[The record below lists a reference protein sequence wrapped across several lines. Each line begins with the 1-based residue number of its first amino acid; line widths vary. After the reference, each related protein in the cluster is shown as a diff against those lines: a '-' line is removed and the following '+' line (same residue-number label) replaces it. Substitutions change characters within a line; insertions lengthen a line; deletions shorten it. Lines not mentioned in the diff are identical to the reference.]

1 MGSPIFS
8 INLTIENDSIP
19 AIKSKLS
26 YVHMSI
32 KKSQAI
38 LQSFTTL
45 RAEVSLL
52 HGQSFQ
58 LLICRVVGL
67 FFIRLRFNTIRSA
80 QREIIIQNIFSFS
93 ENKKHLFTC
102 KAATGIGEKVTY
114 FKLVDYAQ
122 RKEQVI
128 VRTAIC
134 KFVTQMQTPFVNQS
148 APHERARYQNDNC
161 RRSFSF
167 RDVLIF
173 RGVRGRLSSCG
184 LGMFQIRTMA
194 NFETEVYE
202 LLKLFYSSRR
212 S

>member
-114 FKLVDYAQ
+114 IKLVDYAQ

-128 VRTAIC
+128 CGHCDMQICHSDVDTFRKSVGSTRTRPISKRQLSQIVLLPRCADFQRSQRTIV
-134 KFVTQMQTPFVNQS
+134 FMWTWNVSNQN
-148 APHERARYQNDNC
+148 YGQ
-161 RRSFSF
+161 
-167 RDVLIF
+167 L
-173 RGVRGRLSSCG
+173 
-184 LGMFQIRTMA
+184 
-194 NFETEVYE
+194 
-202 LLKLFYSSRR
+202 
-212 S
+212 